1 MSDSGGQSRLRRMKA
16 ETKRS
21 VMVIL
26 CVSLT
31 ELRDA
36 QVAGKTLFQGVPVKV
51 LLDEI
56 SIGMGTL
63 GKKDDAHQVEEASSN
78 LIRLE
83 QKGRKRVNV
92 LSCLNW
98 GFHLLMPSDLK
109 TWD

>member
-1 MSDSGGQSRLRRMKA
+1 MFDSGGHSRLRRMKA

-21 VMVIL
+21 VMVLL

-31 ELRDA
+31 ELMDA
-36 QVAGKTLFQGVPVKV
+36 QMAGKTLFQGVPVKV

-63 GKKDDAHQVEEASSN
+63 GKNDDAHQVGETPSN

-92 LSCLNW
+92 LS
-98 GFHLLMPSDLK
+98 LLEMGLPSSNALGP
-109 TWD
+109 